1 MSVPSV
7 TIPALELKHSI
18 KRHCDYHGLLRGLA
32 SKLQDEVPDIL
43 NLRLDPESTLLACNI
58 IENVIPKGNPFGL
71 DKLQLVCDVL
81 DALFTFVEFE
91 KEQIKVQVNFLHNN
105 AKIKKLKLRTQAFR
119 AIKEVLVRK
128 FL

>member
-7 TIPALELKHSI
+7 SIPALELKHSI

-32 SKLQDEVPDIL
+32 SKLQEEVPDIL
-43 NLRLDPESTLLACNI
+43 GLRLDPELTLLACNI

-71 DKLQLVCDVL
+71 EKMSLVCDVL
-81 DALFTFVEFE
+81 DAIFTFVEFE
-91 KEQIKVQVNFLHNN
+91 KEQIKVQINFLHSNE
-105 AKIKKLKLRTQAFR
+105 KIKKLKLRTKAFR
-119 AIKEVLVRK
+119 FISEILVRK